1 MGITLSIPRIDF
13 YRYRLLART
22 IIVPSNEIASLKKE
36 FCDLSGSMLDK
47 LKALYL
53 EVFTKVNWGR
63 LLIFLNFSEQLGLTE
78 EQWGE
83 LFNFLVPTLTL
94 VRD

>member
-1 MGITLSIPRIDF
+1 MGITLSILRIDF

-36 FCDLSGSMLDK
+36 FCDLSGSMFDK

-53 EVFTKVNWGR
+53 EVFTEVNWGR
-63 LLIFLNFSEQLGLTE
+63 LLIFLNFAEQLGLTE
-78 EQWGE
+78 EQWEE
-83 LFNFLVPTLTL
+83 LFNFLVPTLTQ
-94 VRD
+94 VRE